1 MCNRIKY
8 PEEMKCINSITPL
21 MVLLKKQ
28 GAYTESNQYRPQVNA
43 NLLYQPHTQ
52 LLVEFRF
59 KVQVDTI

>member
-1 MCNRIKY
+1 
-8 PEEMKCINSITPL
+8 MKCINSITPL

-28 GAYTESNQYRPQVNA
+28 GAYTESNQYKPQVNA
-43 NLLYQPHTQ
+43 NLLYQPRTQ